1 MMTLTL
7 HCVEDNEV
15 AADQHPFAPNPYP
28 RDAFEQLR
36 TFITEPT
43 SNIREFEGAETA
55 SWIDVKLQRLL
66 DHARIKL
73 EGD

>member
-7 HCVEDNEV
+7 HCVKDNER
-15 AADQHPFAPNPYP
+15 AADQRPFTPDPYP

-36 TFITEPT
+36 TFVTEPT
-43 SNIREFEGAETA
+43 SDIREFEEAETA

-66 DHARIKL
+66 DRARIKL